1 MTIHSSV
8 VDLIGRTPLV
18 SVSRF
23 AADAGVPGADIV
35 AKLESSNPGGCVK
48 ERIAASMIADAEEKG
63 TLTPGGTIIEPTS
76 GNTGIGLALVGA
88 AKGYHV
94 ILTMPET
101 MSVERR
107 ALVQLYGAE
116 VHLTPGSKGMKGAI
130 AKAEAL
136 RDATPGSVI
145 LGQFDNPSNP
155 AVHYATTGPEIWA
168 DADGRVDIFVSGI
181 GTGGTISGAG
191 KYLKEQNP
199 GVKIVGV
206 EPAESPILNGGAHSP
221 HKIQGIGAGFVPNT
235 LDTAIYDEVLTV
247 DSASAIAA
255 ARRLP
260 ATEGIFA
267 GVSSGAALH
276 AAVELAKRPENA
288 GKRIVALLPD
298 SGDRYLSTA
307 LGEVKE
313 LSVAPEDLA

>member
-8 VDLIGRTPLV
+8 VDLIGHTPLV

-48 ERIAASMIADAEEKG
+48 ERIAASMIADAEAKG
-63 TLTPGGTIIEPTS
+63 ILAAGGTIIEPTS

-88 AKGYHV
+88 AKGYRV

-107 ALVQLYGAE
+107 TLVQLYGAE
-116 VHLTPGSKGMKGAI
+116 VYLTPGSKGMKGAI

-136 RDATPGSVI
+136 RDATPGSII
-145 LGQFDNPSNP
+145 LGQFDNPANP

-168 DADGRVDIFVSGI
+168 DADGRVDFFVSGI

-191 KYLKEQNP
+191 QYLKEQNP
-199 GVKIVGV
+199 DVRIIGV

-235 LDTAIYDEVLTV
+235 LDTAVYDEVLTV
-247 DSASAIAA
+247 DSASAIEA

-267 GVSSGAALH
+267 GVSSGAALQ
-276 AAVELAKRPENA
+276 AAVALAKRPENA
-288 GKRIVALLPD
+288 GKRIVVLLPD

-307 LGEVKE
+307 LGEVKQ

>member
-1 MTIHSSV
+1 V
-8 VDLIGRTPLV
+8 KDRIGL
-18 SVSRF
+18 
-23 AADAGVPGADIV
+23 
-35 AKLESSNPGGCVK
+35 
-48 ERIAASMIADAEEKG
+48 SMIEAAEQSGAIGPE
-63 TLTPGGTIIEPTS
+63 TTIIEPTS
-76 GNTGIGLALVGA
+76 GNTGIALAFVCAARGYRLV
-88 AKGYHV
+88 
-94 ILTMPET
+94 LTMPET

-107 ALVQLYGAE
+107 QLVAALGAE
-116 VHLTPGSKGMKGAI
+116 IVLTPGAQGMRGAI
-130 AKAEAL
+130 AAAQEMAAQIG
-136 RDATPGSVI
+136 DAFIPM
-145 LGQFDNPSNP
+145 QFDNPANP

-168 DADGRVDIFVSGI
+168 DADGRVDFFVSGI

-199 GVKIVGV
+199 DVRIIGV

-235 LDTAIYDEVLTV
+235 LDTAVYDEVLTV
-247 DSASAIAA
+247 DSTSAIEA

-288 GKRIVALLPD
+288 GKRIVVLLPD

-307 LGEVKE
+307 LGEVKQ
-313 LSVAPEDLA
+313 LAVAPEDLA

>member
-23 AADAGVPGADIV
+23 AADAGVPGENLV
-35 AKLESSNPGGCVK
+35 VKLESFNPGGCVK
-48 ERIAASMIADAEEKG
+48 ERIAQSMIADAEASG
-63 TLTPGGTIIEPTS
+63 LLAPGAVIIEPTS

-88 AKGYHV
+88 AKGYRV
-94 ILTMPET
+94 VLTMPET

-116 VHLTPGSKGMKGAI
+116 VVLTPGAKGMKGAI

-136 RDATPGSVI
+136 RDSIPGSVI
-145 LGQFDNPSNP
+145 LGQFDNPANP
-155 AVHYATTGPEIWA
+155 AVHYATTGREIW
-168 DADGRVDIFVSGI
+168 DDTEGRVDVFVSGI
-181 GTGGTISGAG
+181 GTGGTISGVG
-191 KYLKEQNP
+191 RYLKERKP
-199 GVKIVGV
+199 EVRIVGV
-206 EPAESPILNGGAHSP
+206 EPAESPILNGGQHSP

-247 DSASAIAA
+247 DSASSIAA

-260 ATEGIFA
+260 ITEGIFA
-267 GVSSGAALH
+267 GISSGAAL
-276 AAVELAKRPENA
+276 AAGVELAKRPENA
-288 GKRIVALLPD
+288 GKLIVVLLPD

-313 LSVAPEDLA
+313 LAVAAEDQA